1 MELNKKELTKLGD
14 ALEDIT
20 NSVMNKDMENALNT
34 FKILKENKYSVFIE
48 TNKIINKDNY
58 NEVKLENNAVKLDL
72 DLKK

>member
-1 MELNKKELTKLGD
+1 MELNNKELTKLGD
-14 ALEDIT
+14 ALEDLT

-48 TNKIINKDNY
+48 TNKVINKDNY
-58 NEVKLENNAVKLDL
+58 NEVKLEINEVKLDL

>member
-1 MELNKKELTKLGD
+1 MELNNKELTKLGD
-14 ALEDIT
+14 ALEDLT

-48 TNKIINKDNY
+48 TNKVINKDNY
-58 NEVKLENNAVKLDL
+58 NEVKLENNEVKLDL

>member
-1 MELNKKELTKLGD
+1 MELNNKELTKLGD
-14 ALEDIT
+14 ALEDLT

-48 TNKIINKDNY
+48 ANKDINKDNY
-58 NEVKLENNAVKLDL
+58 NEVKLENNEVKLDL

>member
-1 MELNKKELTKLGD
+1 MELNNKELTKLGD
-14 ALEDIT
+14 ALQDLT

-48 TNKIINKDNY
+48 TNKVINKDNY
-58 NEVKLENNAVKLDL
+58 NEVKLEINEVKLDL

>member
-1 MELNKKELTKLGD
+1 MELNNKELTKLGD
-14 ALEDIT
+14 TLEDLT

-48 TNKIINKDNY
+48 TNKVINKDNY
-58 NEVKLENNAVKLDL
+58 NEVKLENNEVKLDL

>member
-48 TNKIINKDNY
+48 TNKVINKDNY

>member
-1 MELNKKELTKLGD
+1 MELNNKELNKLGD
-14 ALEDIT
+14 ALEDLT

-48 TNKIINKDNY
+48 TNKVINKDNY
-58 NEVKLENNAVKLDL
+58 NEVKLEINEVKLDL

>member
-1 MELNKKELTKLGD
+1 MELNNKELIKLGD
-14 ALEDIT
+14 ALEDLT

-48 TNKIINKDNY
+48 TNKVINKDNY
-58 NEVKLENNAVKLDL
+58 NEVKLENNEVKLDL

>member
-1 MELNKKELTKLGD
+1 MELNNKELTKLGD
-14 ALEDIT
+14 ALQDLT

-48 TNKIINKDNY
+48 TNKVINKDNY
-58 NEVKLENNAVKLDL
+58 NEVKLENNEVKLDL

>member
-14 ALEDIT
+14 ALEDLT

-48 TNKIINKDNY
+48 TNKVINKDNY
-58 NEVKLENNAVKLDL
+58 NEVKLENNEVKLDL

>member
-1 MELNKKELTKLGD
+1 MELNNKELTKLGD
-14 ALEDIT
+14 ALEDLT

-48 TNKIINKDNY
+48 TNKVFNKDNY
-58 NEVKLENNAVKLDL
+58 NEVKLENNEVKLDL

>member
-1 MELNKKELTKLGD
+1 MELNNKELNKLGD
-14 ALEDIT
+14 ALEDLT

-48 TNKIINKDNY
+48 TNKVINKDNY
-58 NEVKLENNAVKLDL
+58 NEVKLENNEVKLDL